1 MLGALTALMAG
12 SMAAQGQPTA
22 QNYRTAYE
30 FAHRCFVVTSS
41 YRDDAGARRA
51 FDAVMRLGGLLN
63 LSNRQLNA
71 DFNHY
76 TAYESV
82 RLVRDQRYKGQ
93 LQTECRTIGL
103 AS

>member
-1 MLGALTALMAG
+1 MLGVFTALLAG
-12 SMAAQGQPTA
+12 SVAAQGQPTS

-41 YRDDAGARRA
+41 YGDDAGARRA
-51 FDAVMRLGGLLN
+51 FDAAMRLGQLQN

-71 DFNHY
+71 DFDRF

-82 RLVRDQRYKGQ
+82 RLVRDPRYKEQ
-93 LQTECRTIGL
+93 LRTECRAIGL

>member
-1 MLGALTALMAG
+1 MLGVFTALLAG
-12 SMAAQGQPTA
+12 SVAAQGQPA
-22 QNYRTAYE
+22 SQNYRTAYE

-51 FDAVMRLGGLLN
+51 YDAVTRLGQLQN

-82 RLVRDQRYKGQ
+82 RLARDQRYKDQ
-93 LQTECRTIGL
+93 LLGECRAIGL

>member
-1 MLGALTALMAG
+1 MLVFSTALLAA
-12 SMAAQGQPTA
+12 SIAAQNQPA
-22 QNYRTAYE
+22 SQNYRVAYE

-41 YRDDAGARRA
+41 YHDDPGARRA
-51 FDAVMRLGGLLN
+51 YDAVMRLGQLQN

-71 DFNHY
+71 DFNHF

-82 RLVRDQRYKGQ
+82 RLARDRRYKDQ
-93 LQTECRTIGL
+93 LVVECRALGL